1 MTRTNRT
8 TADRSILRYSAPLCV
23 GVLALGTLG
32 GCDGP
37 ESVVATEENT
47 QPSDASAQAPETTN
61 PPTSDGVDLSSTVTV
76 EGIRIAIPDRWRPAT
91 TAATFTAVQ
100 YTVPSPDGD
109 ADQNATFTISTP
121 IGGGLMYNL
130 LRWDRQFRGDDAS
143 TSTWITVDADQQTV
157 HFVGQGPLDTGRPGS
172 TGVQEDTM
180 VLGAIPIVN
189 GPEQVELGEP
199 DDAGRYEF
207 AVDES
212 SQPMRLSNVF
222 IKLTGPA
229 SVVDHARAEWDAM
242 LQSIEIRDVSHWATP

>member
-91 TAATFTAVQ
+91 TASTFTAVQ

-130 LRWDRQFRGDDAS
+130 LRWDRQFLGEEAITEARVIEIDGLQVMEFEGRGDYNS
-143 TSTWITVDADQQTV
+143 
-157 HFVGQGPLDTGRPGS
+157 GLPGS
-172 TGVQEDTM
+172 IGVEENM
-180 VLGAIPIVN
+180 AVLGAIPIIN
-189 GPEQVELGEP
+189 GPEQIDLGEP
-199 DDAGRYEF
+199 DEQGRYPLEIDQT
-207 AVDES
+207 ATRTL
-212 SQPMRLSNVF
+212 PRNIF

-229 SVVDHARAEWDAM
+229 ETVAAARAEWDAM